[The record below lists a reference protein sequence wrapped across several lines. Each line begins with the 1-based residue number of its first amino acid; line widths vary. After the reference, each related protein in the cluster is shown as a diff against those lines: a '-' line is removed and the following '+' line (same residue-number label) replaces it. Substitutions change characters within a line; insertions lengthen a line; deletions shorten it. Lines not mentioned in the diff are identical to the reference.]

1 MYPSVHVSGLPL
13 FYSISL
19 HRSTSEPRALN
30 KMTTMSTVSS
40 IEAHATFCLLARH
53 VLRLRVS
60 AWRHTAAALPSPTT
74 SGLQTDDDYAL
85 MHSANYMAAPPPPS
99 PPPSRPCPSASN
111 AISTK
116 YTYVCIHIHTHVH
129 VYTHARSASS
139 VAFASVACL
148 SPPCLA
154 SHHDNKINCNFQAS
168 AIMRPFLLF

>member
-60 AWRHTAAALPSPTT
+60 AWRRTAAALPSPTT

-85 MHSANYMAAPPPPS
+85 MHSANYMAAPPPPR
-99 PPPSRPCPSASN
+99 PPAFPPLPERVQRDLDQIHICV
-111 AISTK
+111 
-116 YTYVCIHIHTHVH
+116 YTYTHTCTR
-129 VYTHARSASS
+129 VYTCE
-139 VAFASVACL
+139 VCVFCCL
-148 SPPCLA
+148 RLGCLPLSTVSGQPP
-154 SHHDNKINCNFQAS
+154 
-168 AIMRPFLLF
+168 

>member
-1 MYPSVHVSGLPL
+1 MILLLLLQRRKSDTGICNFCTPPITCPPTPPPIPRPPCSLLPRQACKL
-13 FYSISL
+13 
-19 HRSTSEPRALN
+19 T
-30 KMTTMSTVSS
+30 
-40 IEAHATFCLLARH
+40 
-53 VLRLRVS
+53 
-60 AWRHTAAALPSPTT
+60 
-74 SGLQTDDDYAL
+74 
-85 MHSANYMAAPPPPS
+85 MAANLCTPPIIWPPRPP

-111 AISTK
+111 AISTR

-148 SPPCLA
+148 SPPCVA